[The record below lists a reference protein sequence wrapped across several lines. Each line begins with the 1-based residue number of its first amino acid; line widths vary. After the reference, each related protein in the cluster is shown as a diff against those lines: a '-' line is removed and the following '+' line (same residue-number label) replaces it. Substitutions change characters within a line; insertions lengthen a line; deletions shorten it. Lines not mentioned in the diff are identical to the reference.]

1 MSKKNMIKLEMNGE
15 KFKVEYG
22 LLGLSKIKGI
32 IQEEQK
38 SLEPVKKR
46 TMSMASIEKRVKP

>member
-1 MSKKNMIKLEMNGE
+1 MNKKNMIKLEMNGE

-38 SLEPVKKR
+38 SLEPAKKR
-46 TMSMASIEKRVKP
+46 TMAMAAIEKRVK